1 LNSYTRG
8 WRSRPEAGEPG
19 PSTLTIPPT
28 LAITIDSARFGTLTV
43 EPADVL
49 ELPQGLIGL
58 GGRRY
63 TLLDRNPGT
72 GFQWLHSLD
81 DPALALPVVDP
92 RRFFRDFA
100 LALSAED
107 EERVGAPDLAAAEL
121 YVTVRTAP
129 DPADVVV
136 NLRAPIVVWE
146 RRGYQLLNTAPG
158 ADLQVRLFASA
169 DAA

>member
-1 LNSYTRG
+1 LNS
-8 WRSRPEAGEPG
+8 S
-19 PSTLTIPPT
+19 IDPT
-28 LAITIDSARFGTLTV
+28 ETTVLESPRFGTLTI
-43 EPADVL
+43 EPDEVL
-49 ELPQGLIGL
+49 EFPRGLIGL

-81 DPALALPVVDP
+81 DPAIALPVIDP
-92 RRFFRDFA
+92 RGFFHNFA
-100 LALSAED
+100 LALSED
-107 EERVGAPDLAAAEL
+107 EQERVGAGDLDQAQL

-146 RRGYQLLNTAPG
+146 RRAHQVLNTAPG
-158 ADLQVRLFASA
+158 ADLQVRLFAPA

>member
-1 LNSYTRG
+1 LNSSIDPT
-8 WRSRPEAGEPG
+8 EATVLE
-19 PSTLTIPPT
+19 SL
-28 LAITIDSARFGTLTV
+28 RFGTLTI
-43 EPADVL
+43 EPDDVL
-49 ELPQGLIGL
+49 EFPRGLIGL
-58 GGRRY
+58 GGRHY

-81 DPALALPVVDP
+81 DPAIALPVVDP
-92 RRFFRDFA
+92 RGFFHNFS
-100 LALSAED
+100 LQLSED
-107 EERVGAPDLAAAEL
+107 EQERVGADDLDQAQL

-146 RRGYQLLNTAPG
+146 RRAHQVLNTAPG
-158 ADLQVRLFASA
+158 ADLQVRLFAPA

>member
-1 LNSYTRG
+1 LNS
-8 WRSRPEAGEPG
+8 S
-19 PSTLTIPPT
+19 IDPT
-28 LAITIDSARFGTLTV
+28 APTVLESLRFGALTV
-43 EPADVL
+43 EPEDVL
-49 ELPQGLIGL
+49 DFPRGLIGL

-72 GFQWLHSLD
+72 GFWWLHSLD
-81 DPALALPVVDP
+81 DPAIALPVVDP
-92 RRFFRDFA
+92 RGFFHNFA
-100 LALSAED
+100 LQLSDD
-107 EERVGAPDLAAAEL
+107 ERERVGVDDLGEAQL

-146 RRGYQLLNTAPG
+146 RRAHQVLNTAPG
-158 ADLQVRLFASA
+158 ADLQVRLFAPA